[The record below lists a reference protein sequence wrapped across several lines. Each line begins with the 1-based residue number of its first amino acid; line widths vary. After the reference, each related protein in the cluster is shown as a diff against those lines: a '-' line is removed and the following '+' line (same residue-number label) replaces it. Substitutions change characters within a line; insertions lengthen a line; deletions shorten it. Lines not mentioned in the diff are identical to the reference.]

1 MLKVA
6 FCFVLCVLLSGC
18 CMTIHENEYG
28 RYVKGVGLDATFYPV
43 FAIRFGVFEYQL
55 FFNKEQE

>member
-1 MLKVA
+1 
-6 FCFVLCVLLSGC
+6 
-18 CMTIHENEYG
+18 MTIHENEYG

-55 FFNKEQE
+55 FFKKEQDR